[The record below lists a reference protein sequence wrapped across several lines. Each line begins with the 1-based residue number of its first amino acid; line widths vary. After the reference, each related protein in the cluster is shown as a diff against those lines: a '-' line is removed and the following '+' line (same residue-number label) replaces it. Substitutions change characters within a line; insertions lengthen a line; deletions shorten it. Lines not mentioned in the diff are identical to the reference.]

1 MAVSLAAGSSADVA
15 MGTAN
20 SEPFLEMPN
29 FFAAAVHVIDFYL
42 DPKHEQEY
50 RNIIQLIRK
59 TDEGSVELLRGYVR
73 EGMREF

>member
-1 MAVSLAAGSSADVA
+1 MIVSLAAGSSADVA

-20 SEPFLEMPN
+20 SEPLWEKPH
-29 FFAAAVHVIDFYL
+29 FFAAAVQVMDFYL

-50 RNIIQLIRK
+50 RDIIHLIKK
-59 TDEGSVELLRGYVR
+59 TDEDSVELLRGYVR